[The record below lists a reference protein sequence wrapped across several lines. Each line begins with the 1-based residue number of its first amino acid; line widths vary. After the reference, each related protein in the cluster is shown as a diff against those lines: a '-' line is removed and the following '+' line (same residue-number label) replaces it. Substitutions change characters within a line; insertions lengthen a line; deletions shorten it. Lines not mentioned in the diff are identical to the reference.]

1 MAKVLLEKEVKAAQ
15 EDPNLGVSC
24 GQDEEDALKV
34 KVIIYGHLGTTYEG
48 GMFRVTIYFSEN
60 YPCTPP
66 EVKFDSKIFHPNIN
80 KEGNID
86 LDILSKDN
94 WLPTY
99 SLTSI
104 LTSIRS
110 LLVEPCP
117 TWPHPANPE
126 ATDLFLVDRSQY
138 YTKVKD
144 LVKQTFCDEML
155 ATNVEEKTPK
165 EAISPNIGE
174 VHKANDEG
182 ANDDGM
188 EKETAKT
195 TSPHIGVAG
204 EVEESGAK
212 KKRRECVL
220 L

>member
-1 MAKVLLEKEVKAAQ
+1 
-15 EDPNLGVSC
+15 
-24 GQDEEDALKV
+24 
-34 KVIIYGHLGTTYEG
+34 
-48 GMFRVTIYFSEN
+48 MFRVTIYFSEN

-66 EVKFDSKIFHPNIN
+66 EVKFDSEIFHPNIN

-94 WLPTY
+94 WFPTY

-126 ATDLFLVDRSQY
+126 ATDLFLVDRCQY

-155 ATNVEEKTPK
+155 ETNVEEKSAK

-174 VHKANDEG
+174 VHRANDEE
-182 ANDDGM
+182 ANDDG
-188 EKETAKT
+188 KETAET
-195 TSPHIGVAG
+195 TSPHVNPK
-204 EVEESGAK
+204 ESGANK
-212 KKRRECVL
+212 NRRECVL